1 MKLSVSIK
9 IDAKILAA
17 AAILAASLYG
27 AYVSHE
33 AIYKATP
40 DYSFSLVVEAARE
53 GDIEAIS
60 RLTDTHEL
68 SVQLADALLR
78 HEQNTSEAVQFLLL
92 PAKSSLVQTIEE
104 AISQELC
111 PQENTENQEKIQHI
125 LANAGKKADLILP
138 ADGWQYRSSS
148 WSTQNDESGYATI
161 TAEFYNDVLQAS
173 VPLSFKMERVAAH
186 EWHIVGLTD
195 TDTTIQAL
203 QQAGEAAIA
212 LENKPIRQEID
223 QLVTVRSLSAS
234 VVSDPDKKK
243 AYLRIQYT
251 PVLSAKGKETLKEA
265 SGIYELRRQDSSLV
279 FSMPVRLALY
289 ADGTAHTSQFRLLP
303 SIPDQADLIDAPS
316 LEGLQSSLVI
326 TSATLADGTR
336 LQLKD
341 SLEATSSI

>member
-33 AIYKATP
+33 TIYKATP

-53 GDIEAIS
+53 GDDEAIS

-104 AISQELC
+104 AIFQELC
-111 PQENTENQEKIQHI
+111 PQENTENQEKIQNI
-125 LANAGKKADLILP
+125 LANAGKKAGLILP
-138 ADGWQYRSSS
+138 ADGWQYQSSS
-148 WSTQNDESGYATI
+148 WSTQNESGYATI
-161 TAEFYNDVLQAS
+161 TAEFYNDALQAS
-173 VPLSFKMERVAAH
+173 IPLSFKLERVAAH

-195 TDTTIQAL
+195 TDATIQAL

-212 LENKPIRQEID
+212 SENKPIRQEID

-234 VVSDPDKKK
+234 VVSDPDKKM

-265 SGIYELRRQDSSLV
+265 SGIYELRRQDSSLL

-303 SIPDQADLIDAPS
+303 SIPNQADLIDAPS

-336 LQLKD
+336 LQIKD
-341 SLEATSSI
+341 SLETTSSI